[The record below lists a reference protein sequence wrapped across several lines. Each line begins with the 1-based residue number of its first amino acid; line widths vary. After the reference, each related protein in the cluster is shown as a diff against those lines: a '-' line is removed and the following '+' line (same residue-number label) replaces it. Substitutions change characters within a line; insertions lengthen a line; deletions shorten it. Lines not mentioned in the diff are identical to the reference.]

1 MIEDIKSSVN
11 NDIFERFLKKK
22 NMDLDEEERDSENEE
37 SSSSENWKETYEEDE
52 FKGYGKIES
61 NINKM
66 KNFKWIMKSLC
77 KVILMIYIKN
87 I

>member
-1 MIEDIKSSVN
+1 
-11 NDIFERFLKKK
+11 
-22 NMDLDEEERDSENEE
+22 MDLDEEERDSENEE